1 MIIPVI
7 SMQLKP
13 LTRLLGPKPHIA
25 ESPYL
30 SLVARTGSPGMSAKT
45 DLSTTSYY
53 VVASVEMG
61 NTTTKCILTAT
72 NLETGKTYLLNK
84 TVRMSRDVRPPKEG
98 EKVFGKTLDGKK
110 LTRESVSELVRQTL
124 EEAHKAAG
132 ITITQDLSF
141 VVRSTGVV
149 AGFDKPDDVGSFILA
164 LADGCIRA
172 GVLPK
177 NMTPAMNKDNL
188 GSRIKNFSFLDKVFF
203 DGAVASVLPPMG
215 SSGVE
220 IVANEMEGELATAGI
235 KEAAKWAGVDY
246 RNPVCSIDFGTTLKG
261 RITNDDFPYSKT
273 IGNFCGLAG
282 AIPDAIVRGTGL
294 VDKDFGSVL
303 DITKHERPGLITE
316 IVNGR
321 TIEEHAK
328 WAHEL
333 IQIEVVPA
341 DRKWWGSVPVNP
353 AAARNNGVTLIGCEV
368 GENGRDLPKLNE
380 VGASVIKKY
389 GANTLLATLD
399 LVSAT
404 IAERLLKRSL
414 ENALI
419 SGKTTIGI
427 TGRAGITG
435 DKPALILQ
443 KVTDMGLFEKPNDHL
458 VFCDDGLA
466 RGAAVMARCMNSLGN
481 PKNPLG
487 GLRGGKCIMAAR
499 MKLQNKGGN
508 KE

>member
-1 MIIPVI
+1 
-7 SMQLKP
+7 MQLKP
-13 LTRLLGPKPHIA
+13 LSRLLGPKPHIS

-30 SLVARTGSPGMSAKT
+30 SLIPRTSSPGMSAKV

-84 TVRMSRDVRPPKEG
+84 TIKMSRDVRPPKEG

-110 LTRESVSELVRQTL
+110 LTRESVSELVKQTL
-124 EEAHKAAG
+124 EEAHNAAG
-132 ITITQDLSF
+132 LTIKEDLNF

-149 AGFDKPDDVGSFILA
+149 AGFARPDDVGTFILA
-164 LADGCIRA
+164 LADGCIKA
-172 GVLPK
+172 GVPPK
-177 NMTPAMNKDNL
+177 NMTPAMNKENL
-188 GSRIKNFSFLDKVFF
+188 NPRIRKFSYLDKVFF

-215 SSGVE
+215 STGVE

-235 KEAAKWAGVDY
+235 KEAAKWAGVDF

-261 RITNDDFPYSKT
+261 RITNDGFPYAKT
-273 IGNFCGLAG
+273 IGNYCGLAG
-282 AIPDAIVRGTGL
+282 AISDAIVRGSGL
-294 VDKDFGSVL
+294 VDRKFGSVL
-303 DITKHERPGLITE
+303 DITKHEKPGLLTE
-316 IVNGR
+316 ILNDR
-321 TIEEHAK
+321 AIEEHAK

-333 IQIEVVPA
+333 IQIEVVPD
-341 DRKWWGSVPVNP
+341 DRNWWGTVPVNP
-353 AAARNNGVTLIGCEV
+353 RAARNNGVILIGCEV
-368 GENGRDLPKLNE
+368 GENGKDLPLLNE
-380 VGASVIKKY
+380 VGASLIKKHNV
-389 GANTLLATLD
+389 NTMLATLD
-399 LVSAT
+399 LVSAM
-404 IAERLLKRSL
+404 IAERLLKKAL
-414 ENALI
+414 ENNLI
-419 SGKTTIGI
+419 SSKTTIGI

-443 KVTDMGLFEKPNDHL
+443 KVAEMGLFENPNDHL

-466 RGAAVMARCMNSLGN
+466 RGAAVMARCMNSLGT

-499 MKLQNKGGN
+499 MKLQNASK
-508 KE
+508 KVES

>member
-1 MIIPVI
+1 
-7 SMQLKP
+7 
-13 LTRLLGPKPHIA
+13 
-25 ESPYL
+25 
-30 SLVARTGSPGMSAKT
+30 MSIKT

-72 NLETGKTYLLNK
+72 DLETGKTYLLNK
-84 TVRMSRDVRPPKEG
+84 TVKMSRDVRAPKEG

-110 LTRESVSELVRQTL
+110 LTRESVGELVRQTL
-124 EEAHKAAG
+124 EEAHNAAG
-132 ITITQDLSF
+132 ITIKGDLNF

-149 AGFDKPDDVGSFILA
+149 AGFDSPEDVGSFILA
-164 LADGCIRA
+164 LADGCIKA
-172 GVLPK
+172 GVMPK
-177 NMTPAMNKDNL
+177 NMTPAMNKENL
-188 GSRIKNFSFLDKVFF
+188 NARLRKHSYLDKVFF
-203 DGAVASVLPPMG
+203 DGAVASVLPPQG

-235 KEAAKWAGVDY
+235 KEAAKWAGVDF

-261 RITNDDFPYSKT
+261 RMTNDDFPYSRT

-282 AIPDAIVRGTGL
+282 AVPDAIVRGTGL
-294 VDKDFGSVL
+294 VDSHFGNVL

-316 IVNGR
+316 IINSKV
-321 TIEEHAK
+321 IEQHAK

-333 IQIEVVPA
+333 IQIQVVPD
-341 DRKWWGSVPVNP
+341 DRKWYGSVPVSP
-353 AAARNNGVTLIGCEV
+353 LAAKNNGVTLIGCEV
-368 GENGRDLPKLNE
+368 GENGKDLPKLNE
-380 VGASVIKKY
+380 VGASIMKKHNV
-389 GANTLLATLD
+389 NTLLATLD
-399 LVSAT
+399 LTSAM
-404 IAERLLKRSL
+404 IAERLLK
-414 ENALI
+414 EAHANHLI
-419 SGKTTIGI
+419 TEKTTIGI

-443 KVTDMGLFEKPNDHL
+443 KVTEMGIFANPNDHL

-487 GLRGGKCIMAAR
+487 GQRGGKCIMGAR
-499 MKLQNKGGN
+499 SKLQDK
-508 KE
+508 K

>member
-1 MIIPVI
+1 
-7 SMQLKP
+7 
-13 LTRLLGPKPHIA
+13 
-25 ESPYL
+25 
-30 SLVARTGSPGMSAKT
+30 MSVKT

-72 NLETGKTYLLNK
+72 DLETGKTYLLNK
-84 TVRMSRDVRPPKEG
+84 TVKMSRDVRAPKEG

-110 LTRESVSELVRQTL
+110 LTRESVGELVKQTL
-124 EEAHKAAG
+124 EEAHNAAG
-132 ITITQDLSF
+132 ITIKEDLNF

-149 AGFDKPDDVGSFILA
+149 AGFDSPEDVGSFILA
-164 LADGCIRA
+164 LADGCIKA
-172 GVLPK
+172 GVMPK
-177 NMTPAMNKDNL
+177 NMTPAMNKENL
-188 GSRIKNFSFLDKVFF
+188 SVRLRKHSYLDKVFF
-203 DGAVASVLPPMG
+203 DGAVASVLPPQG

-235 KEAAKWAGVDY
+235 KEAAKWAGVDF

-261 RITNDDFPYSKT
+261 RMTNDDFPYSRT

-282 AIPDAIVRGTGL
+282 AVPDAIVRGTGL
-294 VDKDFGSVL
+294 VDSHFGSVL

-316 IVNGR
+316 ILNSNA
-321 TIEEHAK
+321 IEQHAK

-333 IQIEVVPA
+333 IQIQVVPD
-341 DRKWWGSVPVNP
+341 DRKWYGSVPVSP
-353 AAARNNGVTLIGCEV
+353 MAARNNGVTLIGCEV
-368 GENGRDLPKLNE
+368 GENGKDLPKLKE
-380 VGASVIKKY
+380 VGASIIKKHNV
-389 GANTLLATLD
+389 NTLLATLD
-399 LVSAT
+399 LTSAM
-404 IAERLLKRSL
+404 IAERLLKEARA
-414 ENALI
+414 NNLI
-419 SGKTTIGI
+419 TEKTTIGI

-443 KVTDMGLFEKPNDHL
+443 KVTEMGIFANPNDHL

-487 GLRGGKCIMAAR
+487 GQRGGKCIMGAR
-499 MKLQNKGGN
+499 SKLQDK
-508 KE
+508 K

>member
-1 MIIPVI
+1 
-7 SMQLKP
+7 
-13 LTRLLGPKPHIA
+13 
-25 ESPYL
+25 
-30 SLVARTGSPGMSAKT
+30 MSIKT

-72 NLETGKTYLLNK
+72 DLETGKTYLLNK
-84 TVRMSRDVRPPKEG
+84 TVKMSRDVRPPKEG

-110 LTRESVSELVRQTL
+110 LTRESVGELVRQTL
-124 EEAHKAAG
+124 EEAHNAAG
-132 ITITQDLSF
+132 ITIQGDLNF

-149 AGFDKPDDVGSFILA
+149 AGFDSPEDVGSFILA
-164 LADGCIRA
+164 LADGCIKA
-172 GVLPK
+172 GVMPK
-177 NMTPAMNKDNL
+177 NMTPAMSKENL
-188 GSRIKNFSFLDKVFF
+188 SARLRKHSYLDKVFF
-203 DGAVASVLPPMG
+203 DGAVASVLPPQG

-235 KEAAKWAGVDY
+235 KEAAKWAGVDF

-261 RITNDDFPYSKT
+261 RMTNEDFPYSRT

-282 AIPDAIVRGTGL
+282 AVPDAIVRGTGL
-294 VDKDFGSVL
+294 VDSHFGNVL

-316 IVNGR
+316 ILNSNV
-321 TIEEHAK
+321 IEQHAK

-333 IQIEVVPA
+333 IQIQVVPD
-341 DRKWWGSVPVNP
+341 DRKWYGSVPVSP
-353 AAARNNGVTLIGCEV
+353 IAAKNNGVTLIGCEV
-368 GENGRDLPKLNE
+368 GENGKDLPKLNE
-380 VGASVIKKY
+380 VGASIMKKHN
-389 GANTLLATLD
+389 ANTLLATLD
-399 LVSAT
+399 LTSAM
-404 IAERLLKRSL
+404 IAERLLK
-414 ENALI
+414 EAYANHLI
-419 SGKTTIGI
+419 TEKTTIGI

-443 KVTDMGLFEKPNDHL
+443 RVAEMGIFTNPNDHL

-487 GLRGGKCIMAAR
+487 GHRGGKCIMGAR
-499 MKLQNKGGN
+499 SKLQDKS
-508 KE
+508 